1 MLAKQRRWSH
11 VSLFG
16 YFLSKTRNCW
26 WCKLQTDKR
35 FNRVGLGWVG
45 LSFGIFGD
53 CQMLN
58 LCFGCW
64 SAWNCYKLSTLF
76 AGMESQIQ
84 KFEDSHHS
92 NLSSCNFTILWT
104 FRSLVSSTSIASD
117 LKHVVVIQEF
127 VVWQGCW
134 TNPHYVRLFRPL
146 WAGLESLPERYDT
159 PHSHTPTIL
168 FAALYPDSKVMI
180 SWAMLDL
187 CNFQFTWWIC
197 AFHSHFNTLRPT

>member
-1 MLAKQRRWSH
+1 MVQASNWQKIQP
-11 VSLFG
+11 
-16 YFLSKTRNCW
+16 CW
-26 WCKLQTDKR
+26 I
-35 FNRVGLGWVG
+35 GLGWVKFWNFWG
-45 LSFGIFGD
+45 LPDAQLVFW
-53 CQMLN
+53 MLECME
-58 LCFGCW
+58 LLQT
-64 SAWNCYKLSTLF
+64 YYLF

-92 NLSSCNFTILWT
+92 NLSSCNLTILWT
-104 FRSLVSSTSIASD
+104 FRLLVFSTSIASD

-134 TNPHYVRLFRPL
+134 TNPHYVRLFQPL